1 MNKKILF
8 FVIST
13 FLINGCTHIK
23 NPFQPTHYYDYD
35 KNGNLIGVVEVN
47 STITSQEVAHDISI
61 PNIKKVKTKKLRIN
75 SLNTIVPKR
84 SKEKIMR
91 GIILPYQSDG
101 IMHDSS
107 YVYMVIKNAGWLT
120 NESTKIRGRKI
131 LGGINGI

>member
-8 FVIST
+8 IIIFT
-13 FLINGCTHIK
+13 LLINGCTHVK

-35 KNGNLIGVVEVN
+35 SKGNLIGIVEVDSN
-47 STITSQEVAHDISI
+47 ITSQEVVQDTTI
-61 PNIKKVKTKKLRIN
+61 PNIKKVKTKELRIN

-91 GIILPYQSDG
+91 GVMLPYQFDG

-107 YVYMVIKNAGWLT
+107 YVYMVIKNAGWIT
-120 NESTKIRGRKI
+120 NESTKIRGREI